1 MEIRELTRKKEF
13 ERCVE
18 VQRTEWGWKD
28 LDIVPVRSFVVVSN
42 VGGITLGAFDRDR
55 VVGFLNALPGIR
67 GGRSYWY
74 SRMLGIENAYRG
86 RGIGTALKKSQREHA
101 LERGIHLIE
110 WTFDPLESKNAHLNL
125 EKLGVVVRRYYV
137 DHYGFTTSHLQRS
150 MDSDRLM
157 AEWWLERPR
166 VEVEGETRRVRIPAD
181 IQAVKDRD
189 LDEAIR
195 IQQRVREE
203 FRQYFDEGYMVVG
216 FERRSDESE
225 YLLRPIEGTDF
236 EN

>member
-1 MEIRELTRKKEF
+1 MEIRELTRKEEF

-18 VQRTEWGWKD
+18 LQRTEWGWKD
-28 LDIVPVRSFVVVSN
+28 LDIVPLRSFVVVSN
-42 VGGITLGAFDRDR
+42 VGGITLGAFDGDR
-55 VVGFLNALPGIR
+55 VVGFINTLPGVQK
-67 GGRSYWY
+67 GRPYWY
-74 SRMLGIENAYRG
+74 SRMLGIEHAYRG
-86 RGIGTALKKSQREHA
+86 RGVGTALKRSQREHA

-137 DHYGFTTSHLQRS
+137 DHYGFTTSHLQRT
-150 MDSDRLM
+150 MESDRLM
-157 AEWWLERPR
+157 AEWWLDRPR
-166 VEVEGETRRVRIPAD
+166 GGVAGGTHRVRIPAD

-195 IQQRVREE
+195 IQRRVREE
-203 FRQYFDEGYMVVG
+203 FRKYFDAGYIVVG
-216 FERRSDESE
+216 FERLSDGSE
-225 YLLRPIEGTDF
+225 YILRPIAGTDF

>member
-1 MEIRELTRKKEF
+1 MTRKEEF

-18 VQRTEWGWKD
+18 LQRTEWGWKD

-42 VGGITLGAFDRDR
+42 VGGITLGAFDGDR
-55 VVGFLNALPGIR
+55 VIGFLNALPGVR
-67 GGRSYWY
+67 DGRPYWY
-74 SRMLGIENAYRG
+74 SRMLGIENAHRG
-86 RGIGTALKKSQREHA
+86 RGVGTALKRSQREHA

-166 VEVEGETRRVRIPAD
+166 VEAEGETRRVRIPVD
-181 IQAVKDRD
+181 IHVVKDRD

-203 FRQYFDEGYMVVG
+203 FRQHFDQGYLVVG

-225 YLLRPIEGTDF
+225 YILRPIEGTDL